1 MKKIFLVSILLAF
14 ALISLV
20 SADTSSIVNYTTD
33 SNQGI
38 VVTQLK
44 YSSYPAN
51 PGEYIDLWVQAQVVG
66 TVTPSNAT
74 FMLNAQYPFSLDLS
88 DSGVRSF
95 GQLGSTP
102 VVMHFKVRVDQNAVI
117 GDNQLELDYSPS
129 GFGSTNAWSVKM
141 LDIQIAN
148 VQTSFDMV
156 LQDSTSSEVS
166 LAIANT
172 GQNTANSMIVKIPEQ
187 KGFSITG
194 TNGQMVGNLD
204 SGDYTLVT
212 FEVTKDVT
220 ETRNLTVEIDYTDSI
235 GVRRQTFENV
245 TFLSSSSTSDYALIN
260 RTGGTAI
267 MGGNVAAGT
276 NFSPGQFP
284 GGTYRRGGNT
294 TSWVVYVVII
304 AGVIVLLIIGSI
316 IYRKNSKKIK
326 EHFRKKKY
334 QKDFQT
340 KEKAEVNNSKS
351 QQLPDWI
358 RKVKE
363 SEKK

>member
-1 MKKIFLVSILLAF
+1 MKKILLVSILLAF

-20 SADTSSIVNYTTD
+20 SADTSNVVNYTTN

-44 YSSYPAN
+44 YSPYPAN

-66 TVTPSNAT
+66 TVTPSTAT
-74 FMLNAQYPFSLDLS
+74 FILNAQYPFSLDPS
-88 DSGVRSF
+88 DSGVQSF

-102 VVMHFKVRVDQNAVI
+102 IVMHFKVRVDQNAVI
-117 GDNQLELDYSPS
+117 GDNQLELDYSSS
-129 GFGSTNAWSVKM
+129 GLGSTWSVKM

-156 LQDSTSSEVS
+156 LQDSTTSEVS

-204 SGDYTLVT
+204 AGDYTLAT
-212 FEVTKDVT
+212 FEVVKEGTVAK
-220 ETRNLTVEIDYTDSI
+220 NLTVEIDYTDSI
-235 GVRRQTFENV
+235 GVRRQVFENV
-245 TFLSSSSTSDYALIN
+245 TFLSSSSTSSYAFMN
-260 RTGGTAI
+260 GTTGTAI
-267 MGGNVAAGT
+267 MGGNVTTGT
-276 NFSPGQFP
+276 NLSPGQFP
-284 GGTYRRGGNT
+284 GGAYRRSGNT

-304 AGVIVLLIIGSI
+304 GGVIVLLIIGSI

-326 EHFRKKKY
+326 EYFRKKKY
-334 QKDFQT
+334 QKDQT
-340 KEKAEVNNSKS
+340 KAKTEINNSKS

>member
-20 SADTSSIVNYTTD
+20 SADTSNTINYTSN

-44 YSSYPAN
+44 YSPYPAN
-51 PGEYIDLWVQAQVVG
+51 PGEYIDVWVQAQAVG
-66 TVTPSNAT
+66 TAIPSNAT
-74 FMLNAQYPFSLDLS
+74 FVLNAQYPFSLDSS

-102 VVMHFKVRVDQNAVI
+102 IVMHFKVRIDQNAVI

-129 GFGSTNAWSVKM
+129 GFSSTNAWSVKM
-141 LDIQIAN
+141 LDVQIAN

-172 GQNTANSMIVKIPEQ
+172 GQNTANSMIVRIPEQ
-187 KGFSITG
+187 KDFSITG

-204 SGDYTLVT
+204 AGDYTLVT
-212 FEVTKDVT
+212 FEITKEGT
-220 ETRNLTVEIDYTDSI
+220 GTRNLTVEIDYTDSI

-245 TFLSSSSTSDYALIN
+245 TFLSSSSVSNYVFMNGT
-260 RTGGTAI
+260 TGTAV
-267 MGGNVAAGT
+267 MGENVTAGN
-276 NFSPGQFP
+276 NFPPGA
-284 GGTYRRGGNT
+284 YRRSGNA
-294 TSWVVYVVII
+294 TSWIVYAAII
-304 AGVIVLLIIGSI
+304 AGAIALIVIGSI
-316 IYRKNSKKIK
+316 VYKKNSKKIK

-334 QKDFQT
+334 QKDIQT
-340 KEKAEVNNSKS
+340 KAKTEINNSKS

>member
-20 SADTSSIVNYTTD
+20 SADTSSVVNYTTN

-74 FMLNAQYPFSLDLS
+74 FMLNAQYPFSLDAS

-95 GQLGSTP
+95 GQLGSTS
-102 VVMHFKVRVDQNAVI
+102 VVMHFKVRVDQNAVM

-129 GFGSTNAWSVKM
+129 GGSTNAWSIKM

-194 TNGQMVGNLD
+194 TNGQMIGNLD

-212 FEVTKDVT
+212 FEITKDET
-220 ETRNLTVEIDYTDSI
+220 GTRNLTVEIDYTDSI

-245 TFLSSSSTSDYALIN
+245 TFLSSSLTSGYAFMN
-260 RTGGTAI
+260 GTAETAVR
-267 MGGNVAAGT
+267 GGNVTAGT
-276 NFSPGQFP
+276 NFSPGQLP
-284 GGTYRRGGNT
+284 GGTYSRSGNT

-304 AGVIVLLIIGSI
+304 AGAIILLIIGSI

-326 EHFRKKKY
+326 EHFRKKRY

-340 KEKAEVNNSKS
+340 KEKTEINNSKS

-358 RKVKE
+358 KKVKE